1 MHVYHQYT
9 VLTNRRDA
17 IMAKLSEKQIS
28 SAVYYPIP
36 LHKQDVFAES
46 FAGLTLPVAE
56 DVSAHCMSLPV
67 YPEMPEESV
76 RLVAQTIREA
86 LVG

>member
-1 MHVYHQYT
+1 MYHQYT
-9 VLTNRRDA
+9 VLTDRRDA

-36 LHKQDVFAES
+36 LHKQDVFAEAY
-46 FAGLTLPVAE
+46 AGLTLPVSE
-56 DVSAHCMSLPV
+56 DVASRCMSLPV